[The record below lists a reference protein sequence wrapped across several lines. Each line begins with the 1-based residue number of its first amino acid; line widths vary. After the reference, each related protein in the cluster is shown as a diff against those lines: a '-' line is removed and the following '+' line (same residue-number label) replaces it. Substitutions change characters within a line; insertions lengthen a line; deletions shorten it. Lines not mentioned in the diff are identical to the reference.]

1 MGGAGAG
8 AFGFLFAALMFASPL
23 ACLIAVLITWILV
36 LPKWNVA
43 AFVLFLASCAL
54 QLIMWNVDLEGIVG
68 QIAFSGS
75 FALSVVALAMIP
87 AALAV
92 RIGALIFAVSR
103 AKQQRHSHPET
114 GE

>member
-23 ACLIAVLITWILV
+23 ACLIAALITWILV
-36 LPKWNVA
+36 LPNWTLA
-43 AFVLFLASCAL
+43 AFVLFVASCCL
-54 QLIMWNVDLEGIVG
+54 HLIMWNVEPEAVMGK
-68 QIAFSGS
+68 IAFSGS
-75 FALSVVALAMIP
+75 FALSVGALLMIP
-87 AALAV
+87 AALAF